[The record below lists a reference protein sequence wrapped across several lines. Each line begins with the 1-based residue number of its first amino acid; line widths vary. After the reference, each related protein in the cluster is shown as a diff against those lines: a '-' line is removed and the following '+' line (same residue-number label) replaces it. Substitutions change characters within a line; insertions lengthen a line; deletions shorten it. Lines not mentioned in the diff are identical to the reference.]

1 MRELQIVDK
10 ELFEQAQYI
19 LDQRAKKN
27 DDERRIAMT
36 TKSQTMLSGIMFCA
50 HCGGRL
56 TSNVY
61 HDTYTRAD
69 GTVRTGEYL
78 RYICYHKSRKLCQCD
93 GQSTYTA
100 KKVDAAVCGVMM
112 DIFGKITGAPDEMV
126 LKRKFDKEIAGCK
139 AKQTK
144 INMELRKYT
153 NQLEKLNAEIA
164 DSLTGDSVY
173 SPEQLSAAI
182 NALNQK
188 LEDRKL
194 QLEALQN
201 EMANKKA
208 SMEKVK
214 PSYERFT
221 GWANEFMLA
230 STERKKMI
238 ISQLVSR
245 IEISKWYKIHL
256 EVNMDYEQFCEGW
269 NNLQSAVDI

>member
-1 MRELQIVDK
+1 
-10 ELFEQAQYI
+10 
-19 LDQRAKKN
+19 
-27 DDERRIAMT
+27 
-36 TKSQTMLSGIMFCA
+36 
-50 HCGGRL
+50 
-56 TSNVY
+56 
-61 HDTYTRAD
+61 
-69 GTVRTGEYL
+69 
-78 RYICYHKSRKLCQCD
+78 
-93 GQSTYTA
+93 
-100 KKVDAAVCGVMM
+100 MM

>member
-1 MRELQIVDK
+1 MAHK

-27 DDERRIAMT
+27 DDDRQIAMT
-36 TKSQTMLSGIMFCA
+36 TKSQALLSGIMFCA

-61 HDTYTRAD
+61 RDTYSRAD
-69 GTVRTGEYL
+69 GSVRTAEYL

-100 KKVDAAVCGVMM
+100 KKVDVAVCTAVMDMFSRIM
-112 DIFGKITGAPDEMV
+112 DAPDEMV
-126 LKRKFDKEIAGCK
+126 LQKKYNKEIASCK

-144 INMELRKYT
+144 LNMELRKYT
-153 NQLEKLNAEIA
+153 NQLDKLNEEIA
-164 DSLTGDSVY
+164 NSLTGDSVY
-173 SPEQLSAAI
+173 SPEQLSSAI
-182 NALNQK
+182 NAMNHK
-188 LEDRKL
+188 VEDARL
-194 QLEALQN
+194 QLESVQN
-201 EMANKKA
+201 EMSNKKA

-214 PSYERFT
+214 PCYERFS
-221 GWANEFMLA
+221 GWANEFLLA

-245 IEISKWYKIHL
+245 IEISKGYKINL
-256 EVNMDYEQFCEGW
+256 ELNMDYEQFCEGW
-269 NNLQSAVDI
+269 NGLQFAKV